1 MTDQNEEY
9 NPFQAPEVPFSDGHL
24 AEGNAEAIRREYL
37 SHEASV
43 KSIGLLYFL
52 GAFFFLVATLFVLLQ
67 AQTGSGFGAIS
78 LLSIAVPVLGLL
90 QLFTAYGLRKLKN
103 WARIPTGLISGI
115 GLLAFPMGTLINA
128 YILYLI
134 FSAKGK
140 MVFSDEYRSIIDQTP
155 HIKYKTSAV
164 VWVLLFILL
173 AIFAVAIVMG

>member
-52 GAFFFLVATLFVLLQ
+52 GAFFFLIATLFVLQ
-67 AQTGSGFGAIS
+67 AQTGSGSVESTFLS
-78 LLSIAVPVLGLL
+78 LCLPILGLL
-90 QLFTAYGLRKLKN
+90 QLFTAYGLRKLKS

-115 GLLAFPMGTLINA
+115 GLLSFPIGTLINA

-140 MVFSDEYRSIIDQTP
+140 MVFSDDYRSIIDQTP

-173 AIFAVAIVMG
+173 AIFSVAIVMG